1 MQRAQRRNIFIQE
14 DSTVQQLRD
23 QLEEA
28 KSKSQS
34 YGVAASWLD
43 AIEHSMRRTRERES
57 TTLISAAV
65 LALVVLPSIDNMKRS
80 GPSFVRRGKA
90 PLLGLLAVYLLAT
103 SSLVSPVE
111 GQQND
116 LRDIG
121 RFSFEDDEI
130 VLFQPFELPAFPVPL
145 PCTPWPRCNV
155 PLGRD
160 AGVQDFVQDAGV
172 RAEDFVQDFVQDA
185 GVRAEMA
192 MDNIA
197 EVKLEL
203 DAKAGSYDNVI
214 AEAREMALDKVA
226 EAKLEFGRR
235 LM

>member
-1 MQRAQRRNIFIQE
+1 
-14 DSTVQQLRD
+14 
-23 QLEEA
+23 
-28 KSKSQS
+28 
-34 YGVAASWLD
+34 
-43 AIEHSMRRTRERES
+43 
-57 TTLISAAV
+57 
-65 LALVVLPSIDNMKRS
+65 
-80 GPSFVRRGKA
+80 
-90 PLLGLLAVYLLAT
+90 
-103 SSLVSPVE
+103 VSPVE

-197 EVKLEL
+197 EVELETDVNAATNIISLQQL
-203 DAKAGSYDNVI
+203 DKMIYGLI

-226 EAKLEFGRR
+226 VAKLEFGRR